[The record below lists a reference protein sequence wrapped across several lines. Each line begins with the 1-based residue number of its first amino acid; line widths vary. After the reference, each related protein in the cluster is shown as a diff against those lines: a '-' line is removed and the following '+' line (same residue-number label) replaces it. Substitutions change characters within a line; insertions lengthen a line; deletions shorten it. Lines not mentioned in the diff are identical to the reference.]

1 MKVAPTEMLPR
12 MSDLNKPSLTWMSWL
27 SRMVILISPASVDQG
42 WTVVKFKFFSRST
55 LLYFV
60 IYFGPMLLAVIVSF
74 FNGEIIQFVTKCFFD
89 TLATYNVMDSISL
102 FVMTTA
108 LPLSTMIPFAA
119 FTGVPSISSL
129 ALAEDLLWPKYGL
142 WPKWGSLNVH
152 GINVIQAQ
160 MRTSQISN
168 SKKGEKFVSWWY

>member
-1 MKVAPTEMLPR
+1 
-12 MSDLNKPSLTWMSWL
+12 
-27 SRMVILISPASVDQG
+27 
-42 WTVVKFKFFSRST
+42 
-55 LLYFV
+55 
-60 IYFGPMLLAVIVSF
+60 MLLAVIVSF

-119 FTGVPSISSL
+119 FTGVPWISSL

-142 WPKWGSLNVH
+142 WGLSGAAFFIYANALGKLYSV
-152 GINVIQAQ
+152 
-160 MRTSQISN
+160 
-168 SKKGEKFVSWWY
+168 